1 MVRLAIAKDFLAEY
15 AKLDKSSQN
24 AVDAA
29 VARFARQTD
38 DQPYLET
45 PKGNRD
51 HRIRTIGIDSV
62 WRGVVLAPD
71 TGDTYCL
78 ITVLPH
84 EKANAFAASRQF
96 SVNQALGVLEIR
108 DEDAIRQL
116 ELSLQDGLG
125 TTRLFADVSDAD
137 LARLGIDA
145 QTLPTVRLL
154 TSEAGLETLQPALPD
169 AQYAA
174 LHALACGMTVDEA
187 WAEVARLVPAD
198 APPGRVEPGDL
209 VSAMERTPGQITFVS
224 GQEELHFILA
234 HPFAVWR
241 TFLHPSQRKVAYRP
255 SYSGPAQVTG
265 GPGTGKTVTVLHRA
279 AFLAGQTAELVL
291 VTTFNGNLAESL
303 SAQLDLLV
311 TDPAVRGRIEVLN
324 VDRLAYRVVK
334 QARGSPVIA
343 DERELRTRWAEAAAD
358 ADLAFTPAFL
368 KNEWEQ
374 VILAQDLHT
383 EQAYLTCLRTG
394 RGRPLAKT
402 QRSQVWHVAQRVTAE
417 LAAARQSTHFQLANE
432 ATKLLRQAEAPCYR
446 HILVDEAQDLHP
458 AQWRLLRAAVES
470 GPDDLFIAADPHQ
483 RIYDNR
489 VSLTSLRINVRGR
502 THRLSLNYRTTQ
514 EILAWAMP
522 LLGTEPVTGLDGEID
537 SLLGYRSPMHGPRP
551 QAWKAASRAE
561 EFDLLTERVRSWLSA
576 GIEPH
581 AIGVA
586 ARSAV
591 LVREA
596 REALTSAGI
605 VTTSLSGRSG
615 TPAVRAGTMHAT
627 KGLEFQAVAVIG
639 VEQGLVPELGAVT
652 PETED
657 ALAHAQDL
665 QRERCVLFV
674 ACTRARDHLYVSG
687 TGEPCSFLPPG
698 AVDLPPPP
706 APVPVSPLASTD
718 AGHPRK
724 VSKRELL
731 RLREEA
737 WEPRLRSASLVAEV
751 DLRPEHTEQV
761 ATILG
766 RLYADLRD
774 PRAEGE
780 AFLLQWPA
788 CLAAAMAGVAATKYH
803 GGVFWPQLW
812 ETADYHGTSQ
822 DQGSWGRAFNRAIER
837 LGMATFP
844 DLPLHFVGPILMHA
858 GLPTYCLG
866 DYFRLLL
873 ARRRLDPG
881 LDAESFLAWAT
892 APGRDLRL
900 TVLDVPARRFLTH
913 GEDYALDVVDRCL
926 DLLDRLTD
934 PDPDLDGVRLPVRI
948 VEAARSE
955 AVAQG
960 LDRPAA
966 RRSGTATHRSAP
978 RPRIA
983 LDPYGMGVQVILPA
997 VGETPDGVATW
1008 RVTADGD
1015 PVMVRS
1021 RAQWVGSAEAAPQT
1035 AHPLTRPVRAVQ
1047 VALIGWDHV
1056 SELDV
1061 VQSSDPILFFAE
1073 DGRRLPAH
1081 LPLPPDHVWLLR
1093 PADRELAITG
1103 ELRVITETPVPFGW
1117 EGWHLQLASLE
1128 KASSVSLA
1136 GGPRH
1141 VVQGHARPR
1150 LLLGEPLAGV
1160 TTPYGSPVYAEPPR
1174 LWLPDAPG
1182 SVISWHADVR
1192 SAAGGGAVVSREI
1205 DQAGT
1210 VDLWAGAPRP
1220 ILGAFD
1226 ITVRGPL
1233 GRGMRRT
1240 VFIAEGVSVSYRP
1253 AVRALRMSGLEPGHA
1268 ELRAPI
1274 GAAADPARLSFGP
1287 PDRARIAELRAGD
1300 ETEPV
1305 VITPPHV
1312 DLLCAGAGAT
1322 TWAAAPIHAATEAVA
1337 DLGRL
1342 LVRAP
1347 GILVKADL
1355 EVWAGSQRV
1364 QVIPPSGQQVPGL
1377 TGYELARAA
1386 ETIAH
1391 HGRAELFLPW
1401 SRGVMPVGL
1410 VRPRRL
1416 AAGAEVSSGQ
1426 LRIRDCARIEGLTA
1440 ALYLVRAPWRAPVI
1454 VPVPADGVV
1463 ELPAGA
1469 RDSGPLRVLLGVE
1482 DPWTV
1487 TEWPDWPGR
1496 GGYACDAPGIPAG
1509 ANPEEDPE
1517 EEALSRFLAGEADL
1531 PAPSRRA
1538 ERLWRLI
1545 HLADD
1550 LIGAGAPASL
1560 RERCSAVLRDQPVM
1574 ALTGFLDAGLDAGA
1588 CVAGLISSGLAAA
1601 WPAASEDARAAER
1614 LWGMVPAAAAVL
1626 CSRLLAEPPG
1636 PSRDRS
1642 ADLLDAALV
1651 QCGPNLT
1658 VVLEGDR
1665 DRYAQV
1671 GQFGPD
1677 AERMAVLSAEQV
1689 EAVWQAAAVV
1699 PQALLDADTRAV
1711 AARQMFD
1718 ARRSAELARAARE
1731 ATSIVRSAERLV
1743 AASPYRAALAQIAA
1757 RRHPDGKGS
1766 WLALPAMSASLA
1778 LVARIAARGDEAC
1791 RSFERGWRDCW
1802 AGLARR
1808 APDLAGIDLVLAEA
1822 LIAGTDRTRLAE
1834 ETS

>member
-1 MVRLAIAKDFLAEY
+1 MRTPSGNWSHPCKLA
-15 AKLDKSSQN
+15 S
-24 AVDAA
+24 
-29 VARFARQTD
+29 
-38 DQPYLET
+38 
-45 PKGNRD
+45 
-51 HRIRTIGIDSV
+51 
-62 WRGVVLAPD
+62 
-71 TGDTYCL
+71 
-78 ITVLPH
+78 
-84 EKANAFAASRQF
+84 
-96 SVNQALGVLEIR
+96 
-108 DEDAIRQL
+108 
-116 ELSLQDGLG
+116 G
-125 TTRLFADVSDAD
+125 TRRLFADVSDAD

-154 TSEAGLETLQPALPD
+154 TSEADLETLQPALPD

-198 APPGRVEPGDL
+198 APPGQVDPGDL

-241 TFLHPSQRKVAYRP
+241 TFLHPSQRKIAYRP

-279 AFLAGQTAELVL
+279 AFLAGQTAEPVL

-358 ADLAFTPAFL
+358 AGLAFTPAFL

-432 ATKLLRQAEAPCYR
+432 ATQLLRQAGAPCYR

-458 AQWRLLRAAVES
+458 AQWRLLRAAVEP

-502 THRLSLNYRTTQ
+502 SHRLSLNYRTTQ

-561 EFDLLTERVRSWLSA
+561 EFDLLTERVRSWVSA

-586 ARSAV
+586 ARSAA

-605 VTTSLSGRSG
+605 VTTSLSGRSS
-615 TPAVRAGTMHAT
+615 TPAVRAGTMHAM

-639 VEQGLVPELGAVT
+639 VEQGLVPEPGAVT

-687 TGEPCSFLPPG
+687 TGEPSSFLPPG

-706 APVPVSPLASTD
+706 APPSAPLPGSALASTD

-761 ATILG
+761 AAVLG

-822 DQGSWGRAFNRAIER
+822 DQGIWGRAFNRAIER

-900 TVLDVPARRFLTH
+900 TELDVPARRFLTH

-926 DLLDRLTD
+926 DLLDRLSD

-1061 VQSSDPILFFAE
+1061 VQPSDPILFFAE

-1192 SAAGGGAVVSREI
+1192 PAAGGSALVSREI

-1287 PDRARIAELRAGD
+1287 SDRARIAELRAGD

-1347 GILVKADL
+1347 GT
-1355 EVWAGSQRV
+1355 S
-1364 QVIPPSGQQVPGL
+1364 
-1377 TGYELARAA
+1377 
-1386 ETIAH
+1386 
-1391 HGRAELFLPW
+1391 
-1401 SRGVMPVGL
+1401 SRP
-1410 VRPRRL
+1410 
-1416 AAGAEVSSGQ
+1416 
-1426 LRIRDCARIEGLTA
+1426 T
-1440 ALYLVRAPWRAPVI
+1440 
-1454 VPVPADGVV
+1454 
-1463 ELPAGA
+1463 
-1469 RDSGPLRVLLGVE
+1469 
-1482 DPWTV
+1482 
-1487 TEWPDWPGR
+1487 
-1496 GGYACDAPGIPAG
+1496 
-1509 ANPEEDPE
+1509 
-1517 EEALSRFLAGEADL
+1517 SRCG
-1531 PAPSRRA
+1531 
-1538 ERLWRLI
+1538 
-1545 HLADD
+1545 
-1550 LIGAGAPASL
+1550 
-1560 RERCSAVLRDQPVM
+1560 
-1574 ALTGFLDAGLDAGA
+1574 
-1588 CVAGLISSGLAAA
+1588 
-1601 WPAASEDARAAER
+1601 
-1614 LWGMVPAAAAVL
+1614 
-1626 CSRLLAEPPG
+1626 PG
-1636 PSRDRS
+1636 PS
-1642 ADLLDAALV
+1642 
-1651 QCGPNLT
+1651 
-1658 VVLEGDR
+1658 
-1665 DRYAQV
+1665 
-1671 GQFGPD
+1671 
-1677 AERMAVLSAEQV
+1677 
-1689 EAVWQAAAVV
+1689 
-1699 PQALLDADTRAV
+1699 
-1711 AARQMFD
+1711 
-1718 ARRSAELARAARE
+1718 
-1731 ATSIVRSAERLV
+1731 
-1743 AASPYRAALAQIAA
+1743 
-1757 RRHPDGKGS
+1757 GS
-1766 WLALPAMSASLA
+1766 
-1778 LVARIAARGDEAC
+1778 R
-1791 RSFERGWRDCW
+1791 
-1802 AGLARR
+1802 
-1808 APDLAGIDLVLAEA
+1808 
-1822 LIAGTDRTRLAE
+1822 
-1834 ETS
+1834 